1 MGFRNFYQI
10 VNKYFNLNTWL
21 LLTIT
26 CIIGSKPISAQTLS
40 KINVD
45 IVQPEES
52 LLWKI
57 EGKGLSK
64 PSYLFGT
71 IHLIPEDKYFFTKE
85 MENAFAQSDQVIF
98 EIDLNVMNDMS
109 QMAAIL
115 VKMRMPDSVS
125 LQDLISP
132 EDYSLLQEKA
142 KDSGMPLFMFENIKP
157 LFLQTLLDDVNSQKS
172 QMASYEINL
181 AQKAS
186 NTGKGIGGLETID
199 DQMAAIDAVPLKEQ
213 AAMLM
218 ESLKS
223 PDSQNID
230 TLIQLY
236 EQQKIQELH
245 DMIESSFA
253 QSKDNYMD
261 SFLKNRNVKWI
272 DNMKRLMS
280 EKSTFFAV
288 GAGHLAGKS
297 GVINLLR
304 EKGYK
309 VTAIK

>member
-1 MGFRNFYQI
+1 MEFLKFYQI

-40 KINVD
+40 KIKVD

-98 EIDLNVMNDMS
+98 EIDMNVMNDMS

-157 LFLQTLLDDVNSQKS
+157 LFLQTLLDDVNSQKN

-181 AQKAS
+181 AKKAS
-186 NTGKGIGGLETID
+186 NTGKDIGGLETID

>member
-1 MGFRNFYQI
+1 MEFLKFYQI

-40 KINVD
+40 KIKVD

-98 EIDLNVMNDMS
+98 EIDMNVMNDMS

-181 AQKAS
+181 AKKAS
-186 NTGKGIGGLETID
+186 NTGKDIGGLETID

>member
-1 MGFRNFYQI
+1 
-10 VNKYFNLNTWL
+10 
-21 LLTIT
+21 
-26 CIIGSKPISAQTLS
+26 
-40 KINVD
+40 
-45 IVQPEES
+45 
-52 LLWKI
+52 
-57 EGKGLSK
+57 
-64 PSYLFGT
+64 
-71 IHLIPEDKYFFTKE
+71 
-85 MENAFAQSDQVIF
+85 
-98 EIDLNVMNDMS
+98 MNDMS

-142 KDSGMPLFMFENIKP
+142 KESGMPLFMFENIKP

>member
-1 MGFRNFYQI
+1 
-10 VNKYFNLNTWL
+10 
-21 LLTIT
+21 
-26 CIIGSKPISAQTLS
+26 
-40 KINVD
+40 
-45 IVQPEES
+45 
-52 LLWKI
+52 
-57 EGKGLSK
+57 
-64 PSYLFGT
+64 
-71 IHLIPEDKYFFTKE
+71 

-98 EIDLNVMNDMS
+98 EIDMNVMNDMS

-288 GAGHLAGKS
+288 GAGHLGWKKWS
-297 GVINLLR
+297 YQPFKRKRI
-304 EKGYK
+304 
-309 VTAIK
+309 